1 VNGVSANVDLL
12 IIGAGPFGL
21 SLASQVAHDEIDHL
35 VLGTP
40 MGFWEAHMPAGMYLR
55 SECDWHLDPLDI
67 DTIEAYLASQRL
79 TPADA
84 LPLSLPFYLDYAR
97 WFQARKRIS
106 PLAVRVQR
114 LDKVD
119 GRFVARLDDGEQ
131 ISATKVVLALGFE
144 YFRHIPDDLLAL
156 LPPGRFSHTCDTVDL
171 TPFREKQVLI
181 IGGRQS
187 AFEWAALLREQG
199 AHAIH
204 LSHRHASPAYQ
215 IADWAWVNPLVAA
228 MVDDPGWFRGLP
240 AAERDA
246 VIQRMWGE
254 GRLKVE
260 PWLEPRLAGAAI
272 TISPQTR
279 LAACAELPSGELG
292 IRLDDGRSFTV
303 DHIILATG
311 YKVDLKRIPLLAQG
325 NLLPEIT
332 TRNSFP
338 ALDTHF
344 QTSVPGLYITSMA
357 ASQDFGPFFGFTGA
371 VRTSAKLIAAG
382 LKA

>member
-1 VNGVSANVDLL
+1 MSPNVDLL

-21 SLASQVAHDEIDHL
+21 SLAAQLAHDEIDHL
-35 VLGTP
+35 ILGTP
-40 MGFWEAHMPAGMYLR
+40 MGFWESHMPEGMYLR
-55 SECDWHLDPLDI
+55 SECDWHLDTLGI
-67 DTIEAYLASQRL
+67 DTIEAYLASQQL
-79 TPADA
+79 TPGDV
-84 LPLSLPFYLDYAR
+84 LPLSLPFYLSYAR
-97 WFQARKRIS
+97 WFQERKRIA
-106 PLAVRVQR
+106 PLDVRVQR
-114 LDKVD
+114 LDQVD
-119 GRFVARLDDGEQ
+119 DRFVALLEDGEQ
-131 ISATKVVLALGFE
+131 ISARNVVLALGFE

-156 LPPGRFSHTCDTVDL
+156 LPPDRFSHTCDAVDFM
-171 TPFREKQVLI
+171 PFRGKQVLI
-181 IGGRQS
+181 VGGRQS
-187 AFEWAALLREQG
+187 AFEWGALLREQG
-199 AHAIH
+199 ASSVH
-204 LSHRHASPAYQ
+204 LSHRHDSPAYA

-246 VIQRMWGE
+246 VITRMWGE

-260 PWLEPRLAGAAI
+260 PWLEPRLAGDAVA
-272 TISPQTR
+272 ISPRTR

-292 IRLDDGRSFTV
+292 IRLDNGRSFTA
-303 DHIILATG
+303 DHVILATG
-311 YKVDLKRIPLLAQG
+311 YKVQLERIPLLAQG
-325 NLLPEIT
+325 NVLPNII
-332 TRNSFP
+332 TRNGFP